1 MANELRHSDVGT
13 ALSKSEWE
21 AVGGH
26 IFNSQAAGDIMYAST
41 TSQLSRLGIG
51 SANQV
56 LAVNS
61 GATAPEWVSGVNL
74 ATNFTVSANNSTD
87 ETVYPVFVD
96 GATGTQGAETDTG
109 LTYNPS
115 SGLLTATGFS
125 GNLTGTLQTA
135 SQTNITAVGTIS
147 TGVWQGTAI
156 ASGYIAADAI
166 TGAKIADD
174 AIDSEHYTDGSI
186 DTAHIADNQVTLA
199 KMAGL
204 ARGKI
209 IYGDSNGD
217 PAALAVGSNGTYLTS
232 DGTDISWGSISA
244 AAVTALNNATENELV
259 TVGSTTT
266 QLDAEANLTYASD
279 VLTTA
284 SSSASLPRIDITNT
298 HAGATAGEIRF
309 NKDSAS
315 GDDSDVM
322 GTISWYGT
330 DAGENTHQ
338 QLAYMDAIITDSAHG
353 SEAASLRFYVAEND
367 GTNTLGLQLAGQ
379 ADDDG
384 EVDVTIGA
392 GAASTT
398 TIAGTLTMG
407 STAAMTN
414 AGLLSVANQSNITG
428 VGTITSG
435 TWQGTAIASSYIAA
449 DAITGAKIADDA
461 IDSEHYTDG
470 SIDTAHLA
478 ADAVTGAKI
487 ADDAIDS
494 EHYTDGSID
503 TAHIADNQVT
513 LAKMAGLARG
523 KIIYG
528 NASGD
533 PTALTVGSADQV
545 LTSDGTDI
553 SWEDAGGGGTIQLT
567 NQGAIPAGAP
577 VSVDSNG
584 RATVIS
590 GLGNDLFNLG
600 LKHDDA
606 AGTTDNPSGSKT
618 AGTEY
623 TGATF
628 GLIDMGST
636 GIARVSNDNGYNRLK
651 VHIGTYSQTA
661 GTTAGTREMQWG
673 VESNIGTISS
683 SDITGCWNP
692 DDSLLCF
699 MYYNTADT
707 KLYLVQYPVTNKT
720 LGTASTALE
729 IHSGAVFGGTMC
741 IEYDKNDNKYI
752 VMFSSSG
759 GGTDR
764 NLMCGVYYNNSGTP
778 AQTIAPTQVSGDV
791 HSGYAQ
797 LKWADGA
804 SGKDDVGLIVYQD
817 NDDSQY
823 IKAVAVTHNNSDTI
837 TYTGTPVE
845 IFGAD
850 KAYKLGDSQRNTAN
864 ISFDTTAPPA
874 AGGFATTDDVFVV
887 GLPGADGDGDIY
899 PWVVPVAVDS
909 SDCSIVAGT
918 VETPFT
924 EFPAYLKTTRAGAS
938 GHVDETTVS
947 PMSDAEG
954 NHMSICYDPDRDVHV
969 IVWRCYWLYEQADWD
984 GGIFQQGS
992 ALVSQTMTLNSSNN
1006 ATIDNTYNTSFHPIL
1021 GDRQSTHN
1029 QGVNYTTSMGAGKL
1043 VYYGVKL
1050 TYSTQY
1056 DTMFMSGHREIVID
1070 IDSEYEYKRHFMFAF
1085 NGQTTAQGGSAALT
1099 YAPSSVD
1106 RIIGFNTTAISD
1118 TGTGATATISL
1129 PGSENTNQ
1137 SGLTT
1142 GKKYFIQDSGTLT
1155 AYRAMFSRNFLIGGV
1170 ATSASTKI
1178 MPKLAASGMQF

>member
-61 GATAPEWVSGVNL
+61 GATAPEWVSAVNL
-74 ATNFTVSANNSTD
+74 ATNFTVSANNTAN

-209 IYGDSNGD
+209 IYGDASGD
-217 PAALAVGSNGTYLTS
+217 PAALAVGSSGTYLTT
-232 DGTDISWGSISA
+232 DGTDISWGSISS

-259 TVGSTTT
+259 TVGATTT

-379 ADDDG
+379 ADADG
-384 EVDVTIGA
+384 EIDVTIGA

-414 AGLLSVANQSNITG
+414 AGLVAVANQSNITG
-428 VGTITSG
+428 VGTISSG

-545 LTSDGTDI
+545 LTSDGTDV

-600 LKHDDA
+600 AKHDDS
-606 AGTTDNPSGSKT
+606 AGTTDNPSANNEG
-618 AGTEY
+618 GTVY
-623 TGATF
+623 TGYSF
-628 GLIDMGST
+628 SVVDMGST
-636 GIARVSNDNGYNRLK
+636 GIAHLVTDNGTNRLR

-661 GTTAGTREMQWG
+661 GTTAGTREIQWG
-673 VESNIGTISS
+673 VQTTLGVTNSNRIA
-683 SDITGCWNP
+683 GCWNP
-692 DDSLLCF
+692 DDSLLCL
-699 MYYNTADT
+699 MYKDT
-707 KLYLVQYPVTNKT
+707 GNSKLYLIQYPISNNT

-729 IHSGAVFGGTMC
+729 IYSGNVQDGVFE
-741 IEYDKNDNKYI
+741 IEYDKNDNRYI
-752 VMFSSSG
+752 VLFAHSG
-759 GGTDR
+759 GGTADD
-764 NLMCGVYYNNSGTP
+764 LMCGVYYNNSGTP
-778 AQTIAPTQVSGDV
+778 AQTIAPSQVSGDV
-791 HSGYAQ
+791 HSRYAQ
-797 LKWADGA
+797 LKWANGA

-823 IKAVAVTHNNSDTI
+823 IKAVGVTHNNSDTI

-850 KAYKLGDSQRNTAN
+850 KAYKLGDIPRGTPGN

-887 GLPGADGDGDIY
+887 GVPGADGDGDIY
-899 PWVVPVAVDS
+899 PFVVPVAVDS

-918 VETPFT
+918 VETPYT
-924 EFPAYLKTTRAGAS
+924 VFPDYMKMYPGSAVEA
-938 GHVDETTVS
+938 DQS

-954 NHMSICYDPDRDVHV
+954 NHMAICYDPDRDVHV
-969 IVWRCYWLYEQADWD
+969 IVWRIFHYYEQADWD
-984 GGIFQQGS
+984 GGIFQNGS
-992 ALVSQTMTLNSSNN
+992 ALVSQTLTLNASNN

-1021 GDRQSTHN
+1021 GDRQSSHN
-1029 QGVNYTTSMGAGKL
+1029 QGVNRSASMGVGLL
-1043 VYYGVKL
+1043 VYYGL
-1050 TYSTQY
+1050 GLSYSTHY
-1056 DTMFMSGHREIVID
+1056 DTMFMLGHRRIATDVD
-1070 IDSEYEYKRHFMFAF
+1070 TEYEYDRHFLFAF

-1155 AYRAMFSRNFLIGGV
+1155 AYRALFSRNFLIGGV

-1178 MPKLAASGMQF
+1178 MPKLAANGMQF

>member
-61 GATAPEWVSGVNL
+61 GATAPEWVSAVNL
-74 ATNFTVSANNSTD
+74 ATNVTVSANNTTN

-209 IYGDSNGD
+209 IYGDASGD
-217 PAALAVGSNGTYLTS
+217 PAALAVGSNGTYLTT
-232 DGTDISWGSISA
+232 DGTDISWGSIAS
-244 AAVTALNNATENELV
+244 AAVTALNNATANELV

-266 QLDAEANLTYASD
+266 ELDAEANLTYASD
-279 VLTTA
+279 VLTTT

-379 ADDDG
+379 ADDNG
-384 EVDVTIGA
+384 EIDVTIGA

-428 VGTITSG
+428 VGTISSG
-435 TWQGTAIASSYIAA
+435 TWEGTTIAVDQGGTGATSLTDGGILLGSGTSAVTAMSVLANGEIVVGDGTTDPVALAAFTGSTGTLKHERGGIEADISAIAKGGIIAGSGTGSM
-449 DAITGAKIADDA
+449 AI
-461 IDSEHYTDG
+461 
-470 SIDTAHLA
+470 
-478 ADAVTGAKI
+478 
-487 ADDAIDS
+487 
-494 EHYTDGSID
+494 
-503 TAHIADNQVT
+503 
-513 LAKMAGLARG
+513 R
-523 KIIYG
+523 
-528 NASGD
+528 
-533 PTALTVGSADQV
+533 TVGSNDQV
-545 LTSDGTDI
+545 LTADSSEATGVK
-553 SWEDAGGGGTIQLT
+553 WADASGGGTIQLT

-590 GLGNDLFNLG
+590 GLGNDLYNLG
-600 LKHDDA
+600 GKHDDT
-606 AGTTDNPSGSKT
+606 AGTTDNPSGT
-618 AGTEY
+618 NATGTEY
-623 TGATF
+623 TGYSF
-628 GLIDMGST
+628 NIVDMGST
-636 GIARVSNDNGYNRLK
+636 GIAHIVQNNGYNRIQ

-661 GTTAGTREMQWG
+661 GTTAGTREIQWG
-673 VESNIGTISS
+673 VETTLAVAN
-683 SDITGCWNP
+683 SDRAVGCWNP
-692 DDSLLCF
+692 DDSLLCI
-699 MYYNTADT
+699 MYKDT
-707 KLYLVQYPVTNKT
+707 GNSKLYLIQYPISNST

-729 IHSGAVFGGTMC
+729 IHNGAINNGAFE
-741 IEYDKNDNKYI
+741 IEYDKNDNRYI
-752 VMFSSSG
+752 VLFSPYG
-759 GGTDR
+759 GGTSD

-778 AQTIAPTQVSGDV
+778 AQTIAPSQVSGDV
-791 HSGYAQ
+791 HSRYAQ
-797 LKWADGA
+797 LKWANGA
-804 SGKDDVGLIVYQD
+804 SGKDDVGLIVYED
-817 NDDSQY
+817 YDDSRY
-823 IKAVAVTHNNSDTI
+823 VKAVGVTHNNSDTI

-850 KAYKLGDSQRNTAN
+850 KAYRLGDVPRGTPGN

-887 GLPGADGDGDIY
+887 ACPGADGDGDIY
-899 PWVVPVAVDS
+899 PFVVPVAVDS

-918 VETPFT
+918 VETPYT
-924 EFPAYLKTTRAGAS
+924 VVPDYTKVTRSGAS
-938 GHVDETTVS
+938 TFVNEADQS

-954 NHMSICYDPDRDVHV
+954 NHMAICYDPDRDVHV
-969 IVWRCYWLYEQADWD
+969 LVWRMFHYYENFDWD
-984 GGIFQQGS
+984 GGIFQNGS
-992 ALVSQTMTLNSSNN
+992 ALVSQTLTLNASNN

-1029 QGVNYTTSMGAGKL
+1029 QGVNRTTSMGVGLL
-1043 VYYGVKL
+1043 VYYGVGL
-1050 TYSTQY
+1050 SYSTHY
-1056 DTMFMSGHREIVID
+1056 DTMFMVGHRKITT
-1070 IDSEYEYKRHFMFAF
+1070 DSDTEYEYDRHFVFAF

-1137 SGLTT
+1137 TGLTT

-1155 AYRAMFSRNFLIGGV
+1155 VYRALFSRNFLIGGV

-1178 MPKLAASGMQF
+1178 MPKLAANGMQF

>member
-74 ATNFTVSANNSTD
+74 ATNFTVSANNTAN

-209 IYGDSNGD
+209 IYGDASGD
-217 PAALAVGSNGTYLTS
+217 PAALAVGSSGTYLTT
-232 DGTDISWGSISA
+232 DGTDISWGSISS

-259 TVGSTTT
+259 TVGATTT

-379 ADDDG
+379 ADADG
-384 EVDVTIGA
+384 EIDVTIGA

-414 AGLLSVANQSNITG
+414 AGLVAVANQSNITG
-428 VGTITSG
+428 VGTISSG

-545 LTSDGTDI
+545 LTSDGTDV

-600 LKHDDA
+600 AKHDDS
-606 AGTTDNPSGSKT
+606 AGTTDNPSANNEG
-618 AGTEY
+618 GTVY
-623 TGATF
+623 TGYSF
-628 GLIDMGST
+628 SVVDMGST
-636 GIARVSNDNGYNRLK
+636 GIAHLVTDNGTNRLR

-661 GTTAGTREMQWG
+661 GTTAGTREIQWG
-673 VESNIGTISS
+673 VQTTLGVTNSNRIA
-683 SDITGCWNP
+683 GCWNP
-692 DDSLLCF
+692 DDSLLCL
-699 MYYNTADT
+699 MYKDT
-707 KLYLVQYPVTNKT
+707 GNSKLYLIQYPISNNT

-729 IHSGAVFGGTMC
+729 IYSGNVQDGVFE
-741 IEYDKNDNKYI
+741 IEYDKNDNRYI
-752 VMFSSSG
+752 VLFAHSG
-759 GGTDR
+759 GGTADD
-764 NLMCGVYYNNSGTP
+764 LMCGVYYNNSGTP
-778 AQTIAPTQVSGDV
+778 AQTIAPSQVSGDV
-791 HSGYAQ
+791 HSRYAQ
-797 LKWADGA
+797 LKWANGA

-823 IKAVAVTHNNSDTI
+823 IKAVGVTHNNSDTI

-850 KAYKLGDSQRNTAN
+850 KAYKLGDIPRGTPGN

-887 GLPGADGDGDIY
+887 GVPGADGDGDIY
-899 PWVVPVAVDS
+899 PFVVPVAVDS

-918 VETPFT
+918 VETPYT
-924 EFPAYLKTTRAGAS
+924 VFPDYMKMYPGSAVEA
-938 GHVDETTVS
+938 DQS

-954 NHMSICYDPDRDVHV
+954 NHMAICYDPDRDVHV
-969 IVWRCYWLYEQADWD
+969 IVWRIFHYYEQADWD
-984 GGIFQQGS
+984 GGIFQNGS
-992 ALVSQTMTLNSSNN
+992 ALVSQTLTLNASNN

-1021 GDRQSTHN
+1021 GDRQSSHN
-1029 QGVNYTTSMGAGKL
+1029 QGVNRSASMGVGLL
-1043 VYYGVKL
+1043 VYYGL
-1050 TYSTQY
+1050 GLSYSTHY
-1056 DTMFMSGHREIVID
+1056 DTMFMLGHRRIATDVD
-1070 IDSEYEYKRHFMFAF
+1070 TEYEYDRHFLFAF

-1155 AYRAMFSRNFLIGGV
+1155 AYRALFSRNFLIGGV

-1178 MPKLAASGMQF
+1178 MPKLAANGMQF